1 MARRRSSAKK
11 GGKKT
16 PIANYILIALAVVA
30 ALFFLNKLFKGS
42 GTTELGE
49 PTKGFSI
56 AKYRDG
62 ASRYA
67 SAGNSYVFEGR
78 VEDIKEGQ
86 TGRIIMISMEG
97 NQDERLPLFLPQSVD
112 NDVNVTLYD
121 RFIFQVECRSG
132 RDANGD
138 LVKGIFII
146 NKIAV
151 V

>member
-1 MARRRSSAKK
+1 MARRRNTTKK
-11 GGKKT
+11 GGKKP
-16 PIANYILIALAVVA
+16 PIANYILIAIVAVA
-30 ALFFLNKLFKGS
+30 ALFLINKLLKGS
-42 GTTELGE
+42 GTTDLGE

-56 AKYRDG
+56 AEYREG

-67 SAGNSYVFEGR
+67 STGNNYVFEGR
-78 VEDIKEGQ
+78 VEDIKEGDA
-86 TGRIIMISMEG
+86 GHVIIISMED
-97 NQDERLPLFLPQSVD
+97 NPDERLPLFLPKSAQ

-121 RFIFQVECRSG
+121 RFIFKVECRSG

-146 NKIAV
+146 NKMAV